1 LKVATALL
9 LLAIGGAAGWW
20 FGQRGVEAIAASSPA
35 QDEERKVLYWYDPM
49 VPQQHFD
56 QPGKSPFMDMELVP
70 RYADKGADEGAAD
83 AGAQSGIRID
93 ARVAQNLGLREA
105 RTERI
110 ALSSVVDASGVLGF
124 NEREVVIEQVRSA
137 GLVERVWPL
146 APGDVVA
153 AGQPL
158 IELRVPQWSAAQAE
172 FLAVRGDSALAAAA
186 RERLRMLGQS
196 DAMIAELE
204 RSGAARQTFIL
215 YSSRAGVLETVEV
228 RGGMRV
234 EPGQTLARIQGVDTL
249 WLEVAVPE
257 SRAAAVQPGSAA
269 RVFLAAYPGRERSGR
284 IIAVLPELAPG
295 SRTLRVRIELPNERG
310 ELRAGMS
317 AQVQLAAQSNETA
330 LAVPTEAIIRS
341 GKRVRVIA
349 VREQGGFEPVEVT
362 LGAEIDDR
370 TVILTGLAEGQRI
383 VSSAQFLLDSE
394 ASLTGAFAGEQ
405 P

>member
-1 LKVATALL
+1 
-9 LLAIGGAAGWW
+9 
-20 FGQRGVEAIAASSPA
+20 
-35 QDEERKVLYWYDPM
+35 
-49 VPQQHFD
+49 
-56 QPGKSPFMDMELVP
+56 
-70 RYADKGADEGAAD
+70 
-83 AGAQSGIRID
+83 
-93 ARVAQNLGLREA
+93 
-105 RTERI
+105 
-110 ALSSVVDASGVLGF
+110 
-124 NEREVVIEQVRSA
+124 
-137 GLVERVWPL
+137 VWSL
-146 APGDVVA
+146 APGDVIA

-186 RERLRMLGQS
+186 HERLRMLGQS

-215 YSSRAGVLETVEV
+215 HSSRAGLLETLEV

-234 EPGQTLARIQGVDTL
+234 KPGQTVARIRGVDTL

-257 SRAAAVQPGSAA
+257 SRAEAVQPGSEA
-269 RVFLAAYPGRERSGR
+269 RVLLAAYPGRERSGR

-310 ELRAGMS
+310 ELRTGMS
-317 AQVQLAAQSNETA
+317 AQVQLAAQTDETA
-330 LAVPTEAIIRS
+330 LAVPTESVIRS
-341 GKRVRVIA
+341 GKGARVIA
-349 VREQGGFEPVEVT
+349 VRDEGGYEPVTVE
-362 LGAEIDDR
+362 LGPEIGER
-370 TVILTGLAEGQRI
+370 SVILAGLNEGQRI